1 MQGRQHQVPGQ
12 RGLNGDLGGF
22 AIADF
27 AHQHYVR
34 ILAQDG
40 TQAAGE
46 GHLDFGVDLGLAYAL
61 QLILHRIFNGHD
73 VALPGVEA
81 AEGGV
86 ERRAFPG
93 AGRTGDQ
100 DDAVRAGDQ
109 RIDPIEQGG
118 RHAQRQQIQVDA
130 VFVQQTQDD
139 AFAVAGGQGG
149 DAHVDCSP
157 ADAQRHAAILRD
169 PLFGNVQTGHH
180 LDARN

>member
-1 MQGRQHQVPGQ
+1 MPGQ

-40 TQAAGE
+40 AQAAGE

-109 RIDPIEQGG
+109 RIDPIE
-118 RHAQRQQIQVDA
+118 
-130 VFVQQTQDD
+130 
-139 AFAVAGGQGG
+139 
-149 DAHVDCSP
+149 
-157 ADAQRHAAILRD
+157 
-169 PLFGNVQTGHH
+169 
-180 LDARN
+180 